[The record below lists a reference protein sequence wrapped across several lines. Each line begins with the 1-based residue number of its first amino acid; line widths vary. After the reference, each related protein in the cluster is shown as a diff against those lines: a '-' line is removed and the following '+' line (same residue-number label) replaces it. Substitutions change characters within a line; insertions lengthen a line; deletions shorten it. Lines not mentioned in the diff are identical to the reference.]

1 MPSVITVSELNERAK
16 ALLSS
21 EPSLNDVWV
30 SGEISNLTKHTSGHY
45 YFTLKDQRSEIRCT
59 LFRGARNS
67 LQFEPAESMKVTA
80 FGSVDMYVTRGSFQF
95 NVVTMRRSGIGD
107 MYLALEE
114 LKKKLS
120 AEGLFETSRKR
131 QIPRYPLTLG
141 VVTSPTGAA
150 IHDIIRVAEKRFPV
164 NILLAPVLV
173 QGEGAAASI
182 VKGIELMNLTNAD
195 VIIVG
200 RGGGSAED
208 LWAFNEEAVARA
220 IVSSKIPIISAVG
233 HETDITVA
241 DMVADVRS
249 PTPSAA
255 AETALPDISS
265 EIGNLEGKMM
275 RASGSLGYC
284 IAQMRNNFGM
294 LDSKLSVKRAKET
307 VDAKITKIGEI
318 SRRSQMSMRSLLAE
332 KKGMFAVTDAKL
344 SPKRAGDIVNQ
355 YILITDDTSDRADAS
370 IRRITGDKRK
380 DMISIEQRMSS
391 IDPMR
396 VLDRGYSY
404 VKGPDGKALISISQI
419 SPGSDVEIRMKDGS
433 AKAKINEVKKWT
445 KK

>member
-195 VIIVG
+195 VMIVG

-208 LWAFNEEAVARA
+208 LWAFNEEIVARA
-220 IVSSKIPIISAVG
+220 IVSSEIPIISAVG
-233 HETDITVA
+233 HETDITIA

-255 AETALPDISS
+255 AEAALPDISS
-265 EIGNLEGKMM
+265 EMRNLEGKMI

-284 IAQMRNNFGM
+284 IAQMRTNFGM

-307 VDAKITKIGEI
+307 VDAKITNIGEL
-318 SRRSQMSMRSLLAE
+318 SKRSHLSMRSLLAG
-332 KKGMFAVTDAKL
+332 KIGVFAVTDAKL
-344 SPKRAGDIVNQ
+344 SPKRAGDTVNQ
-355 YILITDDTSDRADAS
+355 YILITDDISDRADAS
-370 IRRITGDKRK
+370 IRRMAGDKRK
-380 DMISIEQRMSS
+380 DLISVEQRMNS

-404 VKGPDGKALISISQI
+404 VKGPDGKALTSISQI